1 MKLITT
7 LMITALTIPKGQ
19 LQLCRI
25 KTNNKRQVEKTF
37 LDQLFKFLKRNGF
50 DFISTEKQKQLTMLV
65 KI

>member
-37 LDQLFKFLKRNGF
+37 LDQLFKFLKSNRF
-50 DFISTEKQKQLTMLV
+50 DFISTEKQKQLTCY
-65 KI
+65 